1 MGKKHS
7 KYAIAEHAKPE
18 HEIACIEANFGQGTG
33 IASCDNR
40 SEANERDD
48 DAASSK
54 RVGKERDHG
63 EAEEDGDQVND
74 GENVSGEEQTEALN
88 TLYEGEFDG
97 TELFVV
103 EEPSEIPEKEDRP
116 PPEDDESAESND
128 WNTYILNKE
137 IIDEHDWNY
146 RVVTAQHLGIDLK
159 DLATLYPD
167 PFPGYEPPSRETSAP
182 PATPTRPD
190 TSTAPS
196 APCTPSPAPTKSS
209 GRPDSDESISLEVTD
224 AEDEDEDRVP
234 GTRAIDYADDSD
246 ENMGDDEMD
255 EEDMVDDIGADVG
268 HQSQTSTTTA
278 GHRKNRND
286 DYSHGLTPL
295 IFSAVLKTALRARV
309 LRWTSSAPGRTGLD
323 TTFSSGTIWSWV
335 TGSSGG

>member
-1 MGKKHS
+1 MRMLIYHTAITDDYDGYDSSGSGVFRPLPFEEWTLMWYKKGWDGSLH
-7 KYAIAEHAKPE
+7 KPDQKTYE
-18 HEIACIEANFGQGTG
+18 KVM
-33 IASCDNR
+33 
-40 SEANERDD
+40 NERDD

-116 PPEDDESAESND
+116 PPEDDESAESNG

-278 GHRKNRND
+278 GHRKNDTQVSTPSTPMTPQRSISRQSRTPRSATPTV
-286 DYSHGLTPL
+286 YS
-295 IFSAVLKTALRARV
+295 A
-309 LRWTSSAPGRTGLD
+309 
-323 TTFSSGTIWSWV
+323 IWSPKD
-335 TGSSGG
+335 